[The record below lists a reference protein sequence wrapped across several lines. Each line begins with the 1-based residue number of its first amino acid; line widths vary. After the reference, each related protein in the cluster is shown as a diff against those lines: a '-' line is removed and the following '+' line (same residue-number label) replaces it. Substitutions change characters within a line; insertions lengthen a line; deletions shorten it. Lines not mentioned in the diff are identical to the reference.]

1 MEAAGCSN
9 NKTAHADE
17 LNSSAWILTKK
28 KKKEFIRVDPFN
40 FFKFWDGKHQDIIV
54 SLI

>member
-28 KKKEFIRVDPFN
+28 KKKNSSAWIPSIFLSFGMENI
-40 FFKFWDGKHQDIIV
+40 KI
-54 SLI
+54 